1 MQLRRRNWRKS
12 KCYYLYALHPD
23 HPESGDRPLAE
34 VMAVGGRRT
43 HRLSRHF
50 AVLRPSARFLQQ
62 VMDFSYGV
70 HFSDGHLN
78 RRTKEMLATYVSGLN
93 RCPY

>member
-1 MQLRRRNWRKS
+1 MPFISTTPESEATGELAQVMAGWRK
-12 KCYYLYALHPD
+12 ANPD
-23 HPESGDRPLAE
+23 RDKFPGILQCFAHRPD
-34 VMAVGGRRT
+34 
-43 HRLSRHF
+43 
-50 AVLRPSARFLQQ
+50 FLQQ
-62 VMDFSYGV
+62 VMAFSYGL